1 MFYIGKIKRQQL
13 PNSSELLDVSL
24 RIYHEVNAVDVKDD
38 IKSVISN
45 CLSQNE
51 E

>member
-1 MFYIGKIKRQQL
+1 MFYIRKIKRQQL

-45 CLSQNE
+45 CLSENKE
-51 E
+51 